1 MKRQGNRNACPRP
14 FLKWLGGKTQSLPEL
29 LRAVDAA
36 GSFERYH
43 EPFLGGGALFF
54 ALARTERLQKR
65 AYLSDVNQHLI
76 DAYLGVQD
84 DVDSVI
90 QLLEL
95 HKERN
100 SESYFKTMRLTIPA
114 SLSERAARVIYLN
127 KTCYNGLWRE
137 NRSGGFNAPFGH
149 YKNPRICD
157 EDNLRAVAALL
168 SNVRVEAR
176 GVSTVG
182 KFARRGDLV
191 YFDPPYVPVSATAD
205 FTTYSKEGF
214 DIDAQVSLSS
224 LCARLANRG
233 VKVLLSN
240 SMTDFTLE
248 LYRDFYIYEVFANR
262 VVNSRADRRG
272 KVPEALISSFPIAS
286 RSARQ
291 ESRSQANGMRAGLQ
305 RLPATQWL
313 RANSYDDVADD
324 IEKIVMCW
332 KRQGKRTRRNWWEV
346 LAGDTRGNPRTVA
359 QKEFPVLRAAQLR
372 QGLPVTAN
380 ALCRNP
386 KEEAPPVLVTGRVPG
401 QLIR

>member
-1 MKRQGNRNACPRP
+1 M
-14 FLKWLGGKTQSLPEL
+14 E
-29 LRAVDAA
+29 AV
-36 GSFERYH
+36 GPFERYH

-54 ALARTERLQKR
+54 ALARSGRLKKR
-65 AYLSDVNQHLI
+65 AYLSDVNQNLI
-76 DAYLGVQD
+76 DAYLGVQSD
-84 DVDSVI
+84 IDSVI
-90 QLLEL
+90 EHLEV

-100 SESYFKTMRLTIPA
+100 SESYFKKMRLTVPS
-114 SLSERAARVIYLN
+114 SLTERAARVIYLN

-168 SNVRVEAR
+168 SDVRLDAR
-176 GVSTVG
+176 DFLTVG
-182 KFARRGDLV
+182 RFARRGDLV

-214 DIDAQVSLSS
+214 DIDAQVSLSR

-233 VKVLLSN
+233 VKVLVSN
-240 SMTDFTLE
+240 SMTDFTLQ
-248 LYRDFYIYEVFANR
+248 LYRDFYIYEIFANR

-286 RSARQ
+286 RSSRQ
-291 ESRSQANGMRAGLQ
+291 QTKSQANGMRAGLQ

-313 RANSYDDVADD
+313 RANSYDDIADD
-324 IEKIVMCW
+324 IDKVVVRW
-332 KRQGKRTRRNWWEV
+332 KRQGKRTRRNWWDV

-359 QKEFPVLRAAQLR
+359 HQEFPVLRAAQVR
-372 QGLPVTAN
+372 QGLPVTPN

-386 KEEAPPVLVTGRVPG
+386 REEAPPILVTGRVAR
-401 QLIR
+401 QIIR